1 MGAQQG
7 RKIRPV
13 EFFSVTGAHLKNT
26 LLIVILSAA
35 LSAIGGAQA
44 WAQDKPQEKPAAVTA
59 QPDAGKGQAADPLP
73 EVQLTRE
80 ILFKLLSADLAFQRG
95 YWKAAYNT
103 TMSVAKQTR
112 DPRIA
117 RRAAEMAAAVQR
129 PGEALAAVRLWR
141 ELAPH
146 SDEAA
151 RYFLGFVLLSG
162 ELTEA
167 KPVLARQLKEARP
180 QDRAIVMFQIQRL
193 LAGVTDKEKAFS
205 LLEELLKPYLNTPE
219 AHIALAQ
226 GAYNK
231 GDRERATQESQRAL
245 AIKPDSELAALTLA
259 QASSDAD
266 HAEKVLADF
275 IAAHP
280 QARDV
285 RIAYAR
291 VLIAQK
297 KYDVA
302 RHEFEALLELQ
313 PKDLVSLYS
322 LGLLSAQANDARN
335 AERYLAAYVEA
346 AGSQKSVEREQTQVL
361 LLLAQLADERGDID
375 TALKWL
381 EQIEQ
386 QPGNQ
391 AAYVG
396 ARIKRA
402 QIAAKRGEIGSAR
415 KILSETEAQDEA
427 GQVQLIMAHGQLLR
441 DANQLP
447 QAMAVLEAGLKQYPK
462 NTNLLYDYAMVA
474 EKLDRIVEMETSL
487 RLIIALE
494 PNNFHAYNALGYS
507 LADRNLRLLE
517 AQELIEHALKLAP
530 EDAFILDSMGWVQ
543 FRLGKIDEAEKLLRR
558 ALGKRGD
565 AEIAVH
571 LGEVLWHK
579 GQQDEARKLWRAA
592 AAKDPGN
599 DALKSTLKRLK
610 VAP

>member
-1 MGAQQG
+1 
-7 RKIRPV
+7 
-13 EFFSVTGAHLKNT
+13 LKNT
-26 LLIVILSAA
+26 LLIVILSATLFATGGSPA
-35 LSAIGGAQA
+35 L
-44 WAQDKPQEKPAAVTA
+44 AQDKPQAIPQEKAATA
-59 QPDAGKGQAADPLP
+59 GTQADAGKSLTADSLP
-73 EVQLTRE
+73 HVQLTRE
-80 ILFKLLSADLAFQRG
+80 ILFKLLSADFAFQRG

-117 RRAAEMAAAVQR
+117 RRAAEMAAVMQR

-151 RYFLGFVLLSG
+151 RYFLGFILLSDD
-162 ELTEA
+162 LSEA
-167 KPVLARQLKEARP
+167 KPVLARQLKAARE

-193 LAGVTDKEKAFS
+193 LAGANDKEQAFS
-205 LLEELLKPYLNTPE
+205 LLEELLKPYQSVPE

-231 GDRERATQESQRAL
+231 GDRERATLESKRAL
-245 AIKPDSELAALTLA
+245 ALKPDSELAALTLA

-275 IAAHP
+275 VAAHP

-322 LGLLSAQANDARN
+322 LGLLSAQQNDAKN
-335 AERYLAAYVEA
+335 AERYLVAYVEV
-346 AGSQKSVEREQTQVL
+346 AGAQKSVEREQTQVL
-361 LLLAQLADERGDID
+361 LLLAQLADERGD
-375 TALKWL
+375 TEKALKWL

-386 QPGNQ
+386 QPGNP
-391 AAYVG
+391 AYVG

-402 QIAAKRGEIGSAR
+402 QIAARQGALGRAR
-415 KILSETEAQDEA
+415 KILTETDVQDEA
-427 GQVQLIMAHGQLLR
+427 GQVQLVMAHGQLLR

-462 NTNLLYDYAMVA
+462 NTSLLYDYAMAA

-487 RLIIALE
+487 RLIIALD
-494 PNNFHAYNALGYS
+494 PANFHAYNALGYS
-507 LADRNLRLLE
+507 LADRNLRLPE
-517 AQELIEHALKLAP
+517 AQELIEQALKLAP

-543 FRLGKIDEAEKLLRR
+543 FRLGKIDDAEKLLRR

-592 AAKDPGN
+592 AAKDPNN
-599 DALKSTLKRLK
+599 DTLKSTLKRLK
-610 VAP
+610 VTP